1 MWTKPLYARLH
12 VAFLVFSVGTLE
24 PAANIYAAQATATR
38 TLTDVF
44 AGQDQ
49 QFAEAFQFKRSRNGS
64 GRKRSQARYS
74 PWAGTANF
82 WC

>member
-49 QFAEAFQFKRSRNGS
+49 QFA
-64 GRKRSQARYS
+64 
-74 PWAGTANF
+74 
-82 WC
+82 